1 MPSSAPGRPA
11 WAVMVRSAKLC
22 SSRDNAMTSP
32 LTDIQAFISVI
43 GCGFGVKGG
52 RASVGSAGTDWG
64 RAVGGAGTGVGGTK
78 PIRGE
83 VVWDEGGGEGG
94 CDRGGGW
101 ARGRGE
107 EWL

>member
-32 LTDIQAFISVI
+32 LTDIQAFISVV
-43 GCGFGVKGG
+43 GCGFGVKCG

-64 RAVGGAGTGVGGTK
+64 GAVGGAGAGVGGKK
-78 PIRGE
+78 PIRGG
-83 VVWDEGGGEGG
+83 VGLNEGGGGG
-94 CDRGGGW
+94 RCTRSGGG
-101 ARGRGE
+101 GRRAG
-107 EWL
+107 